1 FLSLLV
7 DFNKKNVTDFDV
19 WSIYQRKSFPLIRP
33 RTLSNVSLLF
43 SSNFTRVI
51 FVRHPLERLA
61 SAYVDK
67 IASLTN
73 EPFLLYDS
81 IRRAICRKYSS
92 FYLTRA
98 QRTIQLE
105 CVELLLKEGVLYV
118 NENQDEAIW
127 FRCLIS
133 HRFQAG
139 DNDAFRFEGL
149 NSIKMYT
156 IQEIDIY
163 RNSLSGDHL
172 MTYGFNPMED
182 IQRLIIAHKLTKS
195 NL

>member
-1 FLSLLV
+1 MSQLRTFFLG
-7 DFNKKNVTDFDV
+7 
-19 WSIYQRKSFPLIRP
+19 
-33 RTLSNVSLLF
+33 
-43 SSNFTRVI
+43 
-51 FVRHPLERLA
+51 
-61 SAYVDK
+61 
-67 IASLTN
+67 
-73 EPFLLYDS
+73 
-81 IRRAICRKYSS
+81 
-92 FYLTRA
+92 
-98 QRTIQLE
+98 TIQLE